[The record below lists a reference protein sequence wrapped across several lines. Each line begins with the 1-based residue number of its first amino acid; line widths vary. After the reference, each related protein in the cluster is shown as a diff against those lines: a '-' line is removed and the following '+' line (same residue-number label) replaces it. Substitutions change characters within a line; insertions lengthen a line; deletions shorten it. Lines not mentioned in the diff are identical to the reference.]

1 MSKEIGIS
9 GSRQLQAKAPSLARL
24 QASYDVLYQGWLGR
38 HKNLGQAERILD
50 LLEVGPGMRLLDVA
64 CGLGY
69 VLDMAQARGAAAVG
83 LDLSSR
89 ALAIGREESAGRQL
103 VLGNGE
109 RLPYPASWFDAVVC
123 LGSLEHFMD
132 PEAGA
137 REIARVLKPQGRTAI
152 LLPNSHH
159 LRAVYN
165 VWRFGEILHDL
176 QNFEQFATRREWE
189 AMLTRS
195 GLRVVATYKY
205 DTGWARIY
213 RPGRTLAW
221 ILYNTLFR
229 VLGDRWIPLNMT
241 YTFIFVCTKEP
252 DGSDR
257 TGKEATSGA

>member
-1 MSKEIGIS
+1 MDAS
-9 GSRQLQAKAPSLARL
+9 GSRQLQTRAASLAEL
-24 QASYDVLYQGWLGR
+24 QASYDALYQGWMGQ

-50 LLEVGPGMRLLDVA
+50 LLEVGPGTSLLDVA

-69 VLDMAQARGAAAVG
+69 VLDMAQARGARAVG

-89 ALAIGREESAGRQL
+89 ALALGREESPGRRL

-109 RLPYPASWFDAVVC
+109 RLPYASSCFDAVVC
-123 LGSLEHFMD
+123 LGSLEHFID

-137 REIARVLKPQGRTAI
+137 REMARVLKPGGRAAI

-165 VWRFGEILHDL
+165 VWRFGEILPDL
-176 QNFEQFATRREWE
+176 QDFEQFATRREWE
-189 AMLTRS
+189 GMLARS
-195 GLRVVATYKY
+195 GLRVRATFKY

-221 ILYNTLFR
+221 TIYNALFR
-229 VLGDRWIPLNMT
+229 VLGDWWIPLNLT
-241 YTFIFVCTKEP
+241 YTFIFVCSKEP
-252 DGSDR
+252 DGSDAS
-257 TGKEATSGA
+257 GEA